1 MTDPFELYP
10 SDKAKMK
17 NKSKKRK
24 IDIRKLKMI
33 INEYQEKFIVK
44 QAPLWG
50 YNKGHIN
57 KILAEIIEK
66 VEEEIKNDS

>member
-1 MTDPFELYP
+1 MNPYELHP
-10 SDKAKMK
+10 EDREKMK
-17 NKSKKRK
+17 SKLEKNK
-24 IDIRKLKMI
+24 IDICKLKSI
-33 INEYQEKFIVK
+33 IVEYRKDFKIK

-50 YNKGHIN
+50 YNKGHID

>member
-1 MTDPFELYP
+1 MDPYELYP
-10 SDKAKMK
+10 SDKEKMK
-17 NKSKKRK
+17 NKSKKQK
-24 IDIRKLKMI
+24 IDIHKLKSI
-33 INEYQEKFIVK
+33 ISEYQEKFIVK